1 MRSLEP
7 VSGVESRALTSLL
20 LKQLKEEI
28 IHVKDE
34 SRVLMRFNE
43 LRETMQVPL
52 SGEFMQVSVLTSYAF
67 VSVEVSVLTFQ
78 NG

>member
-1 MRSLEP
+1 LRSLEP